1 MRTETEIKVE
11 GMKALLA
18 TLGDVDAERFFSLIL
33 KEPFDY
39 TQWQENLW
47 KDESI
52 EALHE
57 QAANFERT
65 KITSVVVK

>member
-1 MRTETEIKVE
+1 MRTEAEIKIE

-39 TQWQENLW
+39 TQWQGNLW
-47 KDESI
+47 TGESL
-52 EALHE
+52 EALHR
-57 QAANFERT
+57 QAAQFENSQMRNQGR
-65 KITSVVVK
+65 